1 MYCIYSATPSE
12 PVEGNS
18 ENGEALALFLSICQQ
33 CCICV
38 QSCWGVMGGKDL
50 NFQVVYRGEVLANFK
65 PGGWVFF
72 QRPKECGG
80 RYWLGRTYDDV
91 FMIEYE
97 RPVSLNEGMRYLLLV
112 DKVESKSDKFITDL
126 SLF

>member
-1 MYCIYSATPSE
+1 
-12 PVEGNS
+12 
-18 ENGEALALFLSICQQ
+18 
-33 CCICV
+33 
-38 QSCWGVMGGKDL
+38 MGAKDS
-50 NFQVVYRGEVLANFK
+50 NYQIVYRGQTLDVYR

-80 RYWLGRTYDDV
+80 GYWLGRTYDDV

-97 RPVSLNEGMRYLLLV
+97 RPVSLNEGMRYLILV
-112 DKVESKSDKFITDL
+112 DDVESKSDEFITDL

>member
-1 MYCIYSATPSE
+1 M
-12 PVEGNS
+12 
-18 ENGEALALFLSICQQ
+18 
-33 CCICV
+33 
-38 QSCWGVMGGKDL
+38 GVSDSK
-50 NFQVVYRGEVLANFK
+50 FQVVYRGEVLENFK

-80 RYWLGRTYDDV
+80 GYWLGRTYHGV

-97 RPVSLNEGMRYLLLV
+97 RPVSLNEGMRYLLLL
-112 DKVESKSDKFITDL
+112 DEVESKSNEFINGL

>member
-1 MYCIYSATPSE
+1 M
-12 PVEGNS
+12 
-18 ENGEALALFLSICQQ
+18 
-33 CCICV
+33 
-38 QSCWGVMGGKDL
+38 GVKDS
-50 NFQVVYRGEVLANFK
+50 NFQVVYRGEVLEHFK

-80 RYWLGRTYDDV
+80 GYWLGRTFDDV

-97 RPVSLNEGMRYLLLV
+97 RPVSLNEGMRFLMIV
-112 DKVESKSDKFITDL
+112 DEVEANSNEFVTNL

>member
-1 MYCIYSATPSE
+1 M
-12 PVEGNS
+12 
-18 ENGEALALFLSICQQ
+18 
-33 CCICV
+33 
-38 QSCWGVMGGKDL
+38 GVKDS
-50 NFQVVYRGEVLANFK
+50 NFQIVYRGEVLEHFK

-80 RYWLGRTYDDV
+80 GYWLGRTYDDV

-97 RPVSLNEGMRYLLLV
+97 RPVSLNEGMRFLMIV
-112 DKVESKSDKFITDL
+112 DEVEANSNEFVTNL

>member
-1 MYCIYSATPSE
+1 M
-12 PVEGNS
+12 
-18 ENGEALALFLSICQQ
+18 
-33 CCICV
+33 
-38 QSCWGVMGGKDL
+38 GVKDS
-50 NFQVVYRGEVLANFK
+50 NFQIVYRGEVLEHFR

-80 RYWLGRTYDDV
+80 GYWLGRTYDDV

-97 RPVSLNEGMRYLLLV
+97 RPVSLNEGMRFLMIV
-112 DKVESKSDKFITDL
+112 DEVEANSNEFVTNL

>member
-1 MYCIYSATPSE
+1 M
-12 PVEGNS
+12 
-18 ENGEALALFLSICQQ
+18 
-33 CCICV
+33 
-38 QSCWGVMGGKDL
+38 GVKDS
-50 NFQVVYRGEVLANFK
+50 NYQIVYRGQTLDVYR

-80 RYWLGRTYDDV
+80 GYWLGRTYHDV

-97 RPVSLNEGMRYLLLV
+97 RPVSLNEGMRYLILV
-112 DKVESKSDKFITDL
+112 DEVESKSDEFINDL